1 MENIEESTVQKP
13 KSKRIFYLDALR
25 ALAILV
31 L

>member
-1 MENIEESTVQKP
+1 MENIEEGPVQKP
-13 KSKRIFYLDALR
+13 KSKRILYLDALR